1 MPAPDI
7 GWNPWHGCRK
17 LSAGCLNCYVFRMDA
32 RHERD
37 ASLVKINRDFTLPVR
52 RARGGGYK
60 IPSGT
65 QVATCF
71 SSDFLLE
78 DADAWRPEAFAMMRE
93 RSDLRFFFITKRIDR
108 LEKALPGDWGSGY
121 PNVHIGCTCENQDR
135 ADYHLPIFLSLPI
148 VKRTIVCEPLLTK
161 IDLSPYLD
169 KEKVDLVAAGG
180 ESGENA
186 RVCRYGWILALR
198 DQCAKAGVPFWFR
211 QTGARFEKDGRLY
224 RIPRSKQSA
233 QAKRAQAGW
242 STQSPQPDQGV
253 IPDESAPRG

>member
-180 ESGENA
+180 EWSRTRGCAGMDGSLRCAISAQKRACRSGSA
-186 RVCRYGWILALR
+186 RRARALKKTGGSTAYR
-198 DQCAKAGVPFWFR
+198 APSNPRR
-211 QTGARFEKDGRLY
+211 QSARRPGGARKA
-224 RIPRSKQSA
+224 RSPIKA
-233 QAKRAQAGW
+233 
-242 STQSPQPDQGV
+242 
-253 IPDESAPRG
+253 